1 MTSGREELIVHL
13 QRAFVEVLN
22 MEIPSP
28 DTDLIETGRLDS
40 LALVEL
46 LFEVERQFKVDIAL
60 EDLDIETFRS
70 VRRIAEFI
78 DRQQVDGTAS
88 AASS

>member
-1 MTSGREELIVHL
+1 MTSGSEELIVHL

-78 DRQQVDGTAS
+78 DRQQVDGTPS

>member
-1 MTSGREELIVHL
+1 MTSGSEELIVRL
-13 QRAFVEVLN
+13 QRTFVEVLN
-22 MEIPSP
+22 MVIPSP

-46 LFEVERQFKVDIAL
+46 LFELEQQFKVDIAL

-78 DRQQVDGTAS
+78 DSQQVDGTAS
-88 AASS
+88 TASS